1 MAKSPATPAPE
12 TGPAPTPGAA
22 LPMPGTMPAT
32 GPGTMPAAGDPTAM
46 GAPTAPPMPAT
57 GPGTMPAAGDPN
69 AMGAPTAP
77 PMPGAPMPGTMPAS
91 GDPAP
96 MGATYTPPLTLN
108 MPTPGDP
115 APMGAPTAPP
125 MPGNM
130 PAQGDNSAMGAAA
143 PPPAMDMFTEKP
155 FDMAAELSKSAEVES
170 FQAATPVASAAPAA
184 SPPVEVEAHEPAPA
198 APGESAGYVAPP
210 TLAPEPPVG

>member
-1 MAKSPATPAPE
+1 MAKSPATPASE
-12 TGPAPTPGAA
+12 TGPAPAPGAA
-22 LPMPGTMPAT
+22 APQYTPA
-32 GPGTMPAAGDPTAM
+32 PM

-77 PMPGAPMPGTMPAS
+77 PMTGAMPGS
-91 GDPAP
+91 HDPA
-96 MGATYTPPLTLN
+96 
-108 MPTPGDP
+108 
-115 APMGAPTAPP
+115 
-125 MPGNM
+125 
-130 PAQGDNSAMGAAA
+130 AMVAAA
-143 PPPAMDMFTEKP
+143 PPPAMEMFTEKP

>member
-1 MAKSPATPAPE
+1 MAKSPATPASE
-12 TGPAPTPGAA
+12 TGPAPAPGAA
-22 LPMPGTMPAT
+22 APQYTPP
-32 GPGTMPAAGDPTAM
+32 PM

-77 PMPGAPMPGTMPAS
+77 PMPGNMPAP

-96 MGATYTPPLTLN
+96 MGATYTPPPTLN
-108 MPTPGDP
+108 MPAPGDP
-115 APMGAPTAPP
+115 AAMGAPTAPP

>member
-1 MAKSPATPAPE
+1 MAKGPATPASE
-12 TGPAPTPGAA
+12 TGPAPAPGAA
-22 LPMPGTMPAT
+22 APQYTPA
-32 GPGTMPAAGDPTAM
+32 PM

-77 PMPGAPMPGTMPAS
+77 PMPGNMPAP

-96 MGATYTPPLTLN
+96 MGATYTPPPTLN
-108 MPTPGDP
+108 MPAPGDP
-115 APMGAPTAPP
+115 AAMGAPTAPP

-130 PAQGDNSAMGAAA
+130 PAQGDTSAMGAAA
-143 PPPAMDMFTEKP
+143 PPPAMEMFTEKP

-170 FQAATPVASAAPAA
+170 FQAATPVASAAPDA
-184 SPPVEVEAHEPAPA
+184 PPPMEVEAHEPAPA
-198 APGESAGYVAPP
+198 APGESADYVAPP

>member
-1 MAKSPATPAPE
+1 
-12 TGPAPTPGAA
+12 
-22 LPMPGTMPAT
+22 
-32 GPGTMPAAGDPTAM
+32 
-46 GAPTAPPMPAT
+46 
-57 GPGTMPAAGDPN
+57 
-69 AMGAPTAP
+69 
-77 PMPGAPMPGTMPAS
+77 
-91 GDPAP
+91 
-96 MGATYTPPLTLN
+96 
-108 MPTPGDP
+108 
-115 APMGAPTAPP
+115 MGAPTAPP